1 MKQSDVS
8 RHERGIELE
17 MSPLPCLDKEG
28 RLLAHALKITS
39 KARSSY
45 LMKKEEINHLMEER
59 LPNTQHYHTRTHHSK
74 RRPTIGSP
82 PLITVQSTNRFD
94 HPGWDA
100 VGRS

>member
-17 MSPLPCLDKEG
+17 MPLLPCLDKEV
-28 RLLAHALKITS
+28 RLLAPALKITS

-45 LMKKEEINHLMEER
+45 LMKKEEIKHLMEER
-59 LPNTQHYHTRTHHSK
+59 LRNTQYYHTRTPHSK

-82 PLITVQSTNRFD
+82 PPITVQSTKRFD
-94 HPGWDA
+94 HAGWDA
-100 VGRS
+100 VWRS